1 MTLSK
6 VVTLA
11 VAVGACFRDLDSGKI
26 GVSQTMTVSLFDINL
41 PIFLELYILLKEAAC
56 PQEMADVPPKLRCG
70 WVFSC
75 YGSGRD
81 VSPHPP

>member
-26 GVSQTMTVSLFDINL
+26 GASQTINVCLCDISL
-41 PIFLELYILLKEAAC
+41 PMFLKLYIFLKEATC
-56 PQEMADVPPKLRCG
+56 PPGGSRCATRAEM
-70 WVFSC
+70 
-75 YGSGRD
+75 
-81 VSPHPP
+81 